1 MEVSK
6 VTYNNLPLN
15 GTGGEDRKSYKLKM
29 FEWMQSNPNR
39 CKNTNMRVLARQ
51 MSDSLSGS
59 YSTFLAYLTRG
70 VKDGTVSRSGGKR
83 RGNFRI
89 NYFHPSIPKKLLD
102 TASEDD
108 KRFIA
113 EVHERAEKVGGTVD
127 SEGAIETGLP
137 TVAVTEPPIITKDR
151 MIREEIKQALP
162 VEEQSLPVE
171 VKQTKRGT
179 QITFTININL

>member
-6 VTYNNLPLN
+6 ITYDNLPLD
-15 GTGGEDRKSYKLKM
+15 GTGGEDGKSCKLKM

-51 MSDSLSGS
+51 MSNSLSGS
-59 YSTFLAYLTRG
+59 YSTFLAYLMKG
-70 VKDGTVSRSGGKR
+70 VKDGTISRSGGKR
-83 RGNFRI
+83 HGNFRI
-89 NYFHPSIPKKLLD
+89 NYFHPGIPKELLD

-113 EVHERAEKVGGTVD
+113 EVHERAEKAGGTVGN
-127 SEGAIETGLP
+127 EGAIETPIEKAAPIEEP
-137 TVAVTEPPIITKDR
+137 TIIERAVVTPAQAEEPVV
-151 MIREEIKQALP
+151 KQT
-162 VEEQSLPVE
+162 LPVE
-171 VKQTKRGT
+171 VKQTKQGT

>member
-6 VTYNNLPLN
+6 ITYNNLPLD
-15 GTGGEDRKSYKLKM
+15 GTGGKDGKSCKLKM

-39 CKNTNMRVLARQ
+39 CKDTNMRVLARQ
-51 MSDSLSGS
+51 MSNSLSGS
-59 YSTFLAYLTRG
+59 YSTFLAYLMRG
-70 VKDGTVSRSGGKR
+70 TKEGTISRSGGKK

-89 NYFHPSIPKKLLD
+89 NYFHPGVPKELLD

-113 EVHERAEKVGGTVD
+113 EVHERAEKAGGTID
-127 SEGAIETGLP
+127 NEGAIETKLP
-137 TVAVTEPPIITKDR
+137 AKRQIKVTEPK
-151 MIREEIKQALP
+151 
-162 VEEQSLPVE
+162 VEQTLPVE
-171 VKQTKRGT
+171 VKQTKQGT

>member
-6 VTYNNLPLN
+6 ITYGNLPLN
-15 GTGGEDRKSYKLKM
+15 GTGGEDGKSCKLKM
-29 FEWMQSNPNR
+29 FEWVQSNPNR

-51 MSDSLSGS
+51 MADSLSGS

-70 VKDGTVSRSGGKR
+70 VKEGTISRVGGKK

-89 NYFHPSIPKKLLD
+89 NYFHPSVPKELLD
-102 TASEDD
+102 TASEED

-113 EVHERAEKVGGTVD
+113 EVHERAEKTGGTVD
-127 SEGAIETGLP
+127 NEGAIET
-137 TVAVTEPPIITKDR
+137 K
-151 MIREEIKQALP
+151 LP
-162 VEEQSLPVE
+162 VKEQPKVVEPKIEQALPVE
-171 VKQTKRGT
+171 VKQTKQGT

>member
-15 GTGGEDRKSYKLKM
+15 GTGGEDGKSCKLKM

-39 CKNTNMRVLARQ
+39 CKNTNMRILARQ

-59 YSTFLAYLTRG
+59 YSTFLAYLMRG
-70 VKDGTVSRSGGKR
+70 MKDGTISRSGGKK

-89 NYFHPSIPKKLLD
+89 NYFHPGVPKELLD

-127 SEGAIETGLP
+127 SEGAIEAKPLDI
-137 TVAVTEPPIITKDR
+137 VATEPSARDR
-151 MIREEIKQALP
+151 MIMEETEQALP
-162 VEEQSLPVE
+162 VEEQALPVE
-171 VKQTKRGT
+171 VKQTKKGT

>member
-6 VTYNNLPLN
+6 ITYNNLPLN
-15 GTGGEDRKSYKLKM
+15 GTGGEDGKSYKLKM
-29 FEWMQSNPNR
+29 FEWMQSNPNK
-39 CKNTNMRVLARQ
+39 CKNTNMRVMARQ
-51 MSDSLSGS
+51 MADSLSGS
-59 YSTFLAYLTRG
+59 VSTFLAYLMRG
-70 VKDGTVSRSGGKR
+70 MKEGTISRTGGKK

-89 NYFHPSIPKKLLD
+89 NYFHPSIPKELLD

-113 EVHERAEKVGGTVD
+113 EVHERAEKTGGTVD
-127 SEGAIETGLP
+127 SEGAIETPIEKPAPIEEP
-137 TVAVTEPPIITKDR
+137 TIIERAVVTPAQAEEPV
-151 MIREEIKQALP
+151 
-162 VEEQSLPVE
+162 VEQTLPVE